1 MRKLLIIGCSMMAFA
16 SFAQDKGSVAPLKP
30 ETTTTTPQKVGLER
44 GNIERVKMD
53 NKALNQ
59 RLKSAE
65 MQREYTPATSAPQ
78 QPVKKD

>member
-16 SFAQDKGSVAPLKP
+16 SFAQEKGSVAPLKP
-30 ETTTTTPQKVGLER
+30 ETTTPQKVGLEK